1 MKKHLL
7 GIIFLLL
14 GTFVLSAQN
23 VSFVASANVEK
34 IANNQYKTYLGEFF
48 EVNFTVYNGVG
59 KSFVPP
65 NWSDFAIKSGPNAF
79 SMEQITNGV
88 RQSKYGYSY
97 TLQPKKA
104 GRFVIPSAKINVQG
118 TEYQTVPMV
127 VEVIKET
134 SSNKNADNGNPALL
148 RIRTDKKTYFVGE
161 QIELNYELLTTVSVQ
176 DYEITNQ
183 PDWKNF
189 LVQNIQVI
197 DNQPINERK
206 NGKSYQVFS
215 LEKKILFAQQSG
227 DLTTEPLSANL
238 SIVQQERN
246 RNGFSIPSSTMIS
259 VESEP
264 LHLSILDLPSTDK
277 PDFSGA
283 IGSWELSM
291 TGDKQTLSTDE
302 TLSLSLTIQ
311 GKGDPKR
318 IILPKLKVSDSLEVY
333 EPKTVEENISLD
345 ADGRVVAMKKVVYLI
360 VPKYAGTYTIRPSFT
375 YFDTDE
381 KDYTTIQTSPFPITV
396 TQGKGVV
403 ADNPTTPT
411 VPKTE
416 NRVISWPKTIAL
428 LLGVLIAGWMAW
440 RGFNFLKKRKKT
452 DVTVEKIEAQTP
464 SVAPTIIATK
474 PVEKTLIALAEENL
488 AQEDFSNFYKNI
500 QKSIVEAVAQK
511 YRLPVQDISETSLA
525 NHPSIAQRE
534 EIIALLKTC
543 SMARFGGFVKNEV
556 AQNVLEQ
563 AKEIISKLSYT

>member
-7 GIIFLLL
+7 GITFWLLWVL
-14 GTFVLSAQN
+14 GLSAQT

-59 KSFVPP
+59 KSFTPP
-65 NWSDFAIKSGPNAF
+65 TWNDFAVKSGPNAF
-79 SMEQITNGV
+79 SMEQITNGA

-104 GRFVIPSAKINVQG
+104 GRFIIPAAKINVQG
-118 TEYQTVPMV
+118 TDYQSAPMV
-127 VEVIKET
+127 IEVVKET
-134 SSNKNADNGNPALL
+134 SNTKSSENSAPAFL

-161 QIELNYELLTTVSVQ
+161 QIELNYELLTVASVQ

-189 LVQNIQVI
+189 LVQNIQIV
-197 DNQPINERK
+197 DNQPITERK
-206 NGKSYQVFS
+206 NGKFYQVFS

-227 DLTTEPLSANL
+227 DITTEPLSANL
-238 SIVQQERN
+238 SIVQQERS

-259 VESEP
+259 AESEP
-264 LHLSILDLPSTDK
+264 LHLSILDLPVADK

-283 IGSWELSM
+283 VGAWELSM
-291 TGDKQTLSTDE
+291 TGDRQSLSTDE

-345 ADGRVVAMKKVVYLI
+345 ADGRVVAMKKVLYLI
-360 VPKYAGTYTIRPSFT
+360 VPKYAGTYRIQSAFT

-381 KDYTTIQTSPFPITV
+381 KAFATIQTSPFPITV

-403 ADNPTTPT
+403 ADNPTMPT
-411 VPKTE
+411 NKKVE
-416 NRVISWPKTIAL
+416 NRVVSWPKTIAL
-428 LLGVLIAGWMAW
+428 LLGLLGAGFILW
-440 RGFNFLKKRKKT
+440 RGFYFLKKRKKNT
-452 DVTVEKIEAQTP
+452 IDEEEIE
-464 SVAPTIIATK
+464 
-474 PVEKTLIALAEENL
+474 EKTVFIALSEPVKHTSLSSAEENL
-488 AQEDFSNFYKNI
+488 QQEDFANFYKNI

-511 YRLPVQDISETSLA
+511 YTILPQDVSETNLI
-525 NHPSIAQRE
+525 HQERIAQRE
-534 EIIALLKTC
+534 EIIVLLKTC
-543 SMARFGGFVKNEV
+543 GMARFGGFVKNEE
-556 AQNVLEQ
+556 AYNVLQ
-563 AKEIISKLSYT
+563 RAKEIIANLS